1 MKHMQLLPLTAVLVC
16 AAVTSTTAQEF
27 RLGGGYTGSNVRE
40 AGEEHWVGRAG
51 YQFGADLVL
60 GRQWFVKPGI
70 YLQVRNLNYSIAGV
84 DENGTPTGNDVE
96 FRYTNRALR
105 VPLMLGRRL
114 LDPADDPAFNI
125 YVMGGPTAL
134 FNLNAD
140 LDNDELDVETNPAQ
154 WYIGFGGGA
163 EISFIYLEAGYD
175 VAMSNVF
182 KGDDFDTNPKVNNL
196 YISAGVRLHLAK

>member
-1 MKHMQLLPLTAVLVC
+1 MNPLHAFPLAALLSC
-16 AAVTSTTAQEF
+16 AAISTAHAQDF

-40 AGEEHWVGRAG
+40 AGEEQWIGRAG

-70 YLQVRNLNYSIAGV
+70 YLQVRNLNYSLAGTNE
-84 DENGTPTGNDVE
+84 DGSPTGTDVE
-96 FRYTNRALR
+96 FRYTSRALR

-114 LDPADDPAFNI
+114 LDPSDSPAVNI
-125 YVMGGPTAL
+125 YIMGGPTAL
-134 FNLNAD
+134 FGLTAD
-140 LDNDELDVETNPAQ
+140 LDNDELDAETKAAQ
-154 WYIGFGGGA
+154 WYLGFGGGA

-182 KGDDFDTNPKVNNL
+182 EGDAFDTNPMVNNL
-196 YISAGVRLHLAK
+196 YLSAGVRLRLAQ